1 VTNSE
6 RADQLLADAEAI
18 AGEMRSAL
26 ALHRWNLAVRQ
37 YPRTHDPVPALID
50 TIRQRR
56 VDADQ
61 AFLDRLRSLSRELA
75 DLRGPA
81 FYQEIALREDQAR
94 AAVDGAEKALRFG
107 RVLIDQLRG
116 DG

>member
-18 AGEMRSAL
+18 AGEM
-26 ALHRWNLAVRQ
+26 
-37 YPRTHDPVPALID
+37 THDPVPALID

-61 AFLDRLRSLSRELA
+61 AFLDRRRSLSRELA

-107 RVLIDQLRG
+107 RALIDQLRA